1 MTEKPALNLTIPT
14 IGEHVSEINSGV
26 ASPNTLNSF
35 YGLETYSSKGTAS
48 SSPVSD
54 IPQNSIIPEVA
65 VTIPIT
71 DTKVPVFTIRVL
83 FITTLLIAFNS
94 YSSQFYLFRLNR
106 AMINAISFII
116 LSYPLGLLMEYLP
129 KGILNPGKFNYKEHG
144 LITVS
149 TLAAYN
155 IDGISL
161 LTLQRL
167 YYGNQNTF
175 QNIDSGIKIGDCTSI
190 LFLLSLQTIGVAIAG
205 FFTKFLVMPAELWY
219 PENLV
224 PINFI
229 NTFHSIH
236 DRGISKLRMKA
247 FLLVFGVGFV
257 YEFFPHMFA
266 PLLQSVSI
274 LCLAHGGASGALN
287 PVKTGAHLQLNPI
300 GQLGS
305 ISGGGIFS
313 LAFDWTPI
321 SSLQPL
327 VTPVWSQLNVLF
339 ANYLFSWVITPIVFY
354 SNFMNA
360 KNFKIYS
367 AGTFYENGTFYNIK
381 KYLVNDS
388 LPLDKNVP
396 TMWISPHWALCYGCA
411 FAAFTS
417 TVSYYL
423 INYSKK
429 SFQIFNSS
437 RKEMAEKDVH
447 TRLMQS
453 YKSVPCIWY
462 VFILAIASILL
473 FVVTQESTEGFQ
485 MQGQFW
491 VIPLATILST
501 IFILPIGIL
510 RAISNQSIDLGTIS
524 ELIMGYLMPGYPLA
538 NATFKVICTSI
549 LNQGLVY
556 LVHLKFGTY
565 MKIPPRVIFFMQFY
579 GIIAGST
586 MNYLNFDY
594 ATRRNDLVWKAT
606 HFNSTSTQWSARLP
620 EILNS
625 DSEIFGAISPQRFF
639 NDPNT
644 NYSFLFWFFLAG
656 LLLPIITFMLAKALP
671 RAGFHYIN
679 WPIIFQSVGLVVSGH
694 ANAIFITTLIT
705 IGTQYYL
712 RKHYR
717 GWYDKYNY
725 IVAAGLDCAA
735 TLVPIIVFV
744 IYRILPRTPQNGH
757 RSIIP
762 HYALNPDP
770 SQFGMDYCGAIRV
783 FNFTRVIYH

>member
-190 LFLLSLQTIGVAIAG
+190 LFLLSLQSIGVAIAG

-229 NTFHSIH
+229 NTFHSIQ
-236 DRGISKLRMKA
+236 DRDISKLRMKA

-274 LCLAHGGASGALN
+274 LCLAHGGG
-287 PVKTGAHLQLNPI
+287 
-300 GQLGS
+300 
-305 ISGGGIFS
+305 
-313 LAFDWTPI
+313 
-321 SSLQPL
+321 
-327 VTPVWSQLNVLF
+327 
-339 ANYLFSWVITPIVFY
+339 
-354 SNFMNA
+354 
-360 KNFKIYS
+360 NFKLIQ
-367 AGTFYENGTFYNIK
+367 
-381 KYLVNDS
+381 
-388 LPLDKNVP
+388 LP
-396 TMWISPHWALCYGCA
+396 
-411 FAAFTS
+411 
-417 TVSYYL
+417 
-423 INYSKK
+423 
-429 SFQIFNSS
+429 
-437 RKEMAEKDVH
+437 VH
-447 TRLMQS
+447 
-453 YKSVPCIWY
+453 
-462 VFILAIASILL
+462 
-473 FVVTQESTEGFQ
+473 
-485 MQGQFW
+485 
-491 VIPLATILST
+491 
-501 IFILPIGIL
+501 
-510 RAISNQSIDLGTIS
+510 
-524 ELIMGYLMPGYPLA
+524 
-538 NATFKVICTSI
+538 
-549 LNQGLVY
+549 
-556 LVHLKFGTY
+556 
-565 MKIPPRVIFFMQFY
+565 
-579 GIIAGST
+579 
-586 MNYLNFDY
+586 
-594 ATRRNDLVWKAT
+594 
-606 HFNSTSTQWSARLP
+606 
-620 EILNS
+620 
-625 DSEIFGAISPQRFF
+625 
-639 NDPNT
+639 
-644 NYSFLFWFFLAG
+644 
-656 LLLPIITFMLAKALP
+656 
-671 RAGFHYIN
+671 
-679 WPIIFQSVGLVVSGH
+679 
-694 ANAIFITTLIT
+694 
-705 IGTQYYL
+705 
-712 RKHYR
+712 
-717 GWYDKYNY
+717 
-725 IVAAGLDCAA
+725 
-735 TLVPIIVFV
+735 
-744 IYRILPRTPQNGH
+744 
-757 RSIIP
+757 
-762 HYALNPDP
+762 
-770 SQFGMDYCGAIRV
+770 
-783 FNFTRVIYH
+783 